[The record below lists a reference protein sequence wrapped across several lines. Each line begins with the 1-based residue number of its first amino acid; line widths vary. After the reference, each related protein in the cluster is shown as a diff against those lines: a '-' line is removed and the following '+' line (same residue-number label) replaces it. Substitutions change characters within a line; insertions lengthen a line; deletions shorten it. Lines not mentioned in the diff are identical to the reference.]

1 MSSRKKLL
9 ASASSTLIRVLGNA
23 GLIFLAM
30 YGMTVSLLEL
40 FKTFDYKYAMMF
52 VLCFGGLVRTG
63 YDMYLDIES
72 VEKPVTRTLG
82 MLVSNFTLRGVL
94 MVIGIYLLLQILTSW
109 KIPYPNNYGL
119 LIDVVAIIIA
129 IIYDMIKDFEQ
140 YHLAITQHVAAH
152 HHAKTSAKASM
163 FYSKYSRYWRFE
175 EDANNKV
182 LEESE
187 RVR

>member
-9 ASASSTLIRVLGNA
+9 ASVSSVEFRVIGNV
-23 GLIFLAM
+23 GLMLLAL
-30 YGMTVSLLEL
+30 YGMTVSFLEL
-40 FKTFDYKYAMMF
+40 MHAFDYKWAMMF
-52 VLCFGGLVRTG
+52 VLCLGGLIRVA
-63 YDMYLDIES
+63 YDMYFDILS

-82 MLVSNFTLRGVL
+82 MLISNFTLRGVL

-119 LIDVVAIIIA
+119 LIVVAVIITA
-129 IIYDMIKDFEQ
+129 VIYDMIKDFEQ
-140 YHLAITQHVAAH
+140 YHLAITQHVASH